1 MSKPCHITIVD
12 DHAVFRYGLRQVLT
26 VEKDVSV
33 IAEAESGKALF
44 ELPYQKRKATDV
56 YILDVSLPGENGIE
70 VLNRLLKENKSYK
83 VLILTMYADPHFGLK
98 ILQEGACG
106 YLTKESDPDIII
118 EAIKTIF
125 DKKKVIPSSIS
136 ELLLDLTDPQRK
148 MPLHEQL
155 SVRELE
161 VLILIS
167 EGKTITEIA
176 GELHISVKT
185 VSTYRGRILTKL
197 KVSNNADIVRYAI
210 RCGLAIV

>member
-1 MSKPCHITIVD
+1 M
-12 DHAVFRYGLRQVLT
+12 
-26 VEKDVSV
+26 
-33 IAEAESGKALF
+33 
-44 ELPYQKRKATDV
+44 
-56 YILDVSLPGENGIE
+56 DVSLPGENGIE

-197 KVSNNADIVRYAI
+197 KVSNKADIVRYAI